1 MIQPPLQMDTT
12 GAAGYRV
19 PAAPTVSFVGAT
31 AMLEPEHVT
40 VGAAPMP
47 AAPKKSP
54 VAISCFS
61 RSELSRQL
69 HWMMTQLSP

>member
-1 MIQPPLQMDTT
+1 MSFL
-12 GAAGYRV
+12 GAAAV
-19 PAAPTVSFVGAT
+19 
-31 AMLEPEHVT
+31 LELEHAT